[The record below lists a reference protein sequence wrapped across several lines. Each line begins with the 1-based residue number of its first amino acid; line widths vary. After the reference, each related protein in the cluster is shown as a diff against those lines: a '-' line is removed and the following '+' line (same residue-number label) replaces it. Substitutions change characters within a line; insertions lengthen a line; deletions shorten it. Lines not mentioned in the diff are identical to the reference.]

1 MKAMSL
7 LLALLTPIVCWCQSE
22 PALETELNAN
32 PQDSLYGYMAVR
44 VSDKVSESKPE
55 TLTRYKS
62 NGLAYFD
69 EAPHMIYHDF
79 SAKMSALVKTNHDL
93 EKRYQPH
100 ILFEFVGTMT
110 YASTKAGVG
119 FADRKDKFAIGGF
132 YGIYTRRVD
141 SYVRDFTARSHAW
154 ANGSLYGGYF
164 QFEPEYFSCSL
175 SAAIERDDDYTRIR
189 LAWKLGKMIHS
200 KIIPDG
206 LRFEITSETFL
217 GTGAGFAYR
226 TSNGRMLLCASY
238 LVPKRDEITK
248 QRIFDRFLAQG
259 VNLELQIIGF

>member
-1 MKAMSL
+1 MKASNL
-7 LLALLTPIVCWCQSE
+7 LLAFLVPVLGFCQSE
-22 PALETELNAN
+22 PAIENEIWSN
-32 PQDSLYGYMAVR
+32 PHDSLYGFMAVR
-44 VSDKVSESKPE
+44 ITDKITEDKPE
-55 TLTRYKS
+55 TLTRYKK
-62 NGLAYFD
+62 NGQSYFD
-69 EAPHMIYHDF
+69 EAPRMIYHDP
-79 SAKMSALVKTNHDL
+79 SAKMSVLVKTNHDL

-132 YGIYTRRVD
+132 YGIYTHRVD